1 MNVYKEGK
9 KVSLI
14 TILLNIILCIFKVV
28 AGILGKSNAMIADGI
43 HTLSDVITTFMVI
56 LGLKISNKE
65 KDKEHPYGHE
75 KFEPIFAKLVST
87 LLFLTGIFIAY
98 EGLKI
103 LRSGNYSTPG
113 RITLLAAFISV
124 ISKEFMYRYTIN
136 TAKKIGSIS
145 MEADAWHHRSDALSS
160 IGTFLGIFGARAGFK
175 ILDPLT
181 SIIVSFFIIKVA
193 IEFYLKSVKKLVDTS
208 ADENIINKIKNET
221 LKIHGV
227 KNIHDL
233 KTRMFGNKVYVDIEI
248 CVNSEMTVKEGHDIA
263 TKVHDNIESKIENI
277 KHCMVHIEPFY
288 EKDLGLK

>member
-9 KVSLI
+9 RVSLI

-28 AGILGKSNAMIADGI
+28 TGILGKSTAMIADGM

-56 LGLKISNKE
+56 LGLKISNKD

-75 KFEPIFAKLVST
+75 RFEPIFAKLVST

-98 EGLKI
+98 EGINI
-103 LRSGNYSTPG
+103 LISGNYSTPG
-113 RITLLAAFISV
+113 RIALLAAFISI

-136 TAKKIGSIS
+136 TVKKIGSIS

-160 IGTFLGIFGARAGFK
+160 IGTFLGILGARAGLK

-181 SIIVSFFIIKVA
+181 SIIVSFFIIKVS

-208 ADENIINKIKNET
+208 ADENIINKIKDET

-227 KNIHDL
+227 KSIHDL
-233 KTRMFGNKVYVDIEI
+233 KTRIFGNKVYVDIEL
-248 CVNSEMTVKEGHDIA
+248 CVNSELTVKESHDIA
-263 TKVHDNIESKIENI
+263 TKVHDNIENKIENI

-288 EKDLGLK
+288 EKDLSLK